1 MDILYFFKKN
11 AVIIYLVFLFCVFSF
26 GRAFSVMHLGPVYIT
41 EICLLLMIF
50 LLADKFMAIFKLPNI
65 FMLFSICFS
74 ILLFLHT
81 VMAFLR
87 CDMLVLRD
95 TAVFSYILFLP
106 ITFILFSQKKRLKIF
121 LWVLLAANVLGL
133 VLGRIL
139 LYRSYNIPAWME
151 FITQAKAFNYLLYYG
166 ISLSFYVSFFD
177 LIIKQ
182 KKRTIFF
189 ITFLCIFNIY
199 MLIFWGLR
207 TAWIA
212 LFVLFLFALYALK
225 WRNII
230 KHLPLFV
237 CFFLVFSIISL
248 ALNDSK
254 DVKAGIVDSKMPSM
268 FFLFKTLL
276 NKNVNPGATA
286 SDPGKDKA
294 LNHANQLPP
303 KDTPTSSLNEPFLA
317 VVGSNRNQDFKNSF
331 ASLKWRFDIW
341 NATMK
346 ANYKSIIFGKGFG
359 YLPIM
364 GMPPTEITANMKIK
378 PVHNHILT
386 IFYKMGFL
394 GLFLFLLINVYV
406 FLFALRHLKQ
416 TKSLFIKS
424 FLTGALGSFI
434 FWHTMAFFFDVID
447 SPPTSIF
454 LWVII
459 GLIFACVE
467 ADKEIGTP
475 TYEKA

>member
-1 MDILYFFKKN
+1 
-11 AVIIYLVFLFCVFSF
+11 
-26 GRAFSVMHLGPVYIT
+26 MHLGPVYIT
-41 EICLLLMIF
+41 EIFLLLMIF
-50 LLADKFMAIFKLPNI
+50 LLTDKFMAIFKLPNI
-65 FMLFSICFS
+65 FMLFSICFL

-81 VMAFLR
+81 VIAFIR
-87 CDMLVLRD
+87 CDILALRD
-95 TAVFSYILFLP
+95 MAIFSYIIFLP
-106 ITFILFSQKKRLKIF
+106 ITFILFSQKNRLKIF
-121 LWVLLAANVLGL
+121 LWTLLAANILGL

-139 LYRSYNIPAWME
+139 LYRSYNIPAWTE

-166 ISLSFYVSFFD
+166 ISLSFYTSFFD

-182 KKRTIFF
+182 KKQIFYL
-189 ITFLCIFNIY
+189 IIFLCIFNIY

-212 LFVLFLFALYALK
+212 LFVLSLFALCVSK
-225 WRNII
+225 WRKII
-230 KHLPLFV
+230 KYLPLLV
-237 CFFLVFSIISL
+237 CFFLAFSIISL
-248 ALNDSK
+248 TLNDSK
-254 DVKAGIVDSKMPSM
+254 DIKAGIIDSKMSSM

-276 NKNVNPGATA
+276 NKSVNPGATA
-286 SDPGKDKA
+286 SDPGKDKD
-294 LNHANQLPP
+294 LNPAKQLPP
-303 KDTPTSSLNEPFLA
+303 KNTPTSGLNESFLA
-317 VVGSNRNQDFKNSF
+317 VAGSTRNQDFKNSF

-341 NATMK
+341 DATMK
-346 ANYKSIIFGKGFG
+346 TSSKSIIFGKGFG
-359 YLPIM
+359 YWPITA
-364 GMPPTEITANMKIK
+364 MPTTEITANMKIK

-406 FLFALRHLKQ
+406 FLFAFRHLKQ
-416 TKSLFIKS
+416 TNSLFIKS

-454 LWVII
+454 LWIII

-467 ADKEIGTP
+467 ADKQITAS
-475 TYEKA
+475 TYEKV